1 MGVDSEEKNP
11 LRALFKEDG
20 ERSKRLTYYLEHG
33 PRGERDVELI
43 LDGRLDEALP
53 SGQTRRERDAW
64 LRGILDPPEQTRSA
78 ERTPHADCR
87 LCSTFPRIRP
97 HASWVGCGAAALS

>member
-1 MGVDSEEKNP
+1 MSGKVNWAANDYRRKKAQGQLVGVDSEEKNP

-20 ERSKRLTYYLEHG
+20 ERNKRLTHYLEHG

-43 LDGRLDEALP
+43 LDGRLGEVLP

-64 LRGILDPPEQTRSA
+64 LRGLLDSSE
-78 ERTPHADCR
+78 
-87 LCSTFPRIRP
+87 
-97 HASWVGCGAAALS
+97 